1 MEKLTPRSYVTG
13 GFDIIKPSLIDFIGK
28 TLRKTGKTW
37 WHDYIYTFEDIRN
50 EFNQLCYGE

>member
-28 TLRKTGKTW
+28 TLRKTGRT
-37 WHDYIYTFEDIRN
+37 
-50 EFNQLCYGE
+50 YGMKLKSLIVRIAY